1 MVFVKG
7 HQAPYYYNGPR
18 TPIQLVVW
26 IGSITGSLLFVR

>member
-26 IGSITGSLLFVR
+26 IGSITGTLLFIH